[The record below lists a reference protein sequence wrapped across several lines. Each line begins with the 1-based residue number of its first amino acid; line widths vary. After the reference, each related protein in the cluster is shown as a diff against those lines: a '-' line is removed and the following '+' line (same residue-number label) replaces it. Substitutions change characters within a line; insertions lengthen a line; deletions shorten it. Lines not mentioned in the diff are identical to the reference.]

1 MRQTQRV
8 KKLKFEPCLKNVLP
22 FYICISQTVIDL
34 PNYGPGI
41 YFITACKRAHGY
53 QKGHISKVRIG
64 FYSVFYHFF
73 SLLWLFI
80 KCTSWC
86 FFIIIYQRKPNNPIW
101 RQKNP
106 PQQWFCL
113 NTIIQFFKL
122 CWQTFSSVSLFFS
135 AELPASHLPT
145 PSGGRQRQVL
155 AWPASEIEQKA
166 CHWRNDSLN
175 FILMQKKLNF
185 LTTVR
190 ITFFKTHCDSPN
202 SFCHIFV
209 DPSHSY
215 FSRKYAP
222 TVLHNWM
229 LHNLSAFF
237 WINS

>member
-1 MRQTQRV
+1 MVLYRDNLSAQTQQPNLKA
-8 KKLKFEPCLKNVLP
+8 KKSTTAMILP
-22 FYICISQTVIDL
+22 QH
-34 PNYGPGI
+34 NN
-41 YFITACKRAHGY
+41 
-53 QKGHISKVRIG
+53 
-64 FYSVFYHFF
+64 SVF
-73 SLLWLFI
+73 
-80 KCTSWC
+80 
-86 FFIIIYQRKPNNPIW
+86 
-101 RQKNP
+101 
-106 PQQWFCL
+106 
-113 NTIIQFFKL
+113 
-122 CWQTFSSVSLFFS
+122 QTMRRNIFVRVSLFS

-175 FILMQKKLNF
+175 FILIPKKLNF

-229 LHNLSAFF
+229 LHICLLSFE
-237 WINS
+237 

>member
-1 MRQTQRV
+1 M

-86 FFIIIYQRKPNNPIW
+86 FIVIIYQRKPNNPIW

-122 CWQTFSSVSLFFS
+122 CRQTFSSVSLFFQWS
-135 AELPASHLPT
+135 YLPPPFQRHLVADKDK
-145 PSGGRQRQVL
+145 SWRDMHQRLNRKL
-155 AWPASEIEQKA
+155 ATGETIAWILFWFQKNWISWPLCA
-166 CHWRNDSLN
+166 
-175 FILMQKKLNF
+175 
-185 LTTVR
+185 
-190 ITFFKTHCDSPN
+190 
-202 SFCHIFV
+202 
-209 DPSHSY
+209 
-215 FSRKYAP
+215 
-222 TVLHNWM
+222 
-229 LHNLSAFF
+229 
-237 WINS
+237 